1 MAFGLST
8 TDNDGE
14 NLTTHIKISSAMVTA
29 LITAIRNKNYTKAF
43 VDNVLSKY
51 GVSKIE
57 DLAAVDLPNFKKDLE
72 V

>member
-14 NLTTHIKISSAMVTA
+14 DLTKHAKISSAMAAA
-29 LITAIRNKNYTKAF
+29 LVAAIRNKNYTKTF
-43 VDNVLSKY
+43 VDDVLSKY
-51 GVSKIE
+51 DVSKVE
-57 DLAAVDLPNFKKDLE
+57 DLAAIDLMNFKKDLG

>member
-14 NLTTHIKISSAMVTA
+14 DLTKHAKISSAMATA
-29 LITAIRNKNYTKAF
+29 LTTAIRNKGYTKIQ
-43 VDNVLSKY
+43 VDNVLGKY
-51 GVSKIE
+51 GVSMVE

>member
-14 NLTTHIKISSAMVTA
+14 NLTTHIKISSTIATA

-43 VDNVLSKY
+43 VDDVLSKY
-51 GVSKIE
+51 GVSKVE
-57 DLAAVDLPNFKKDLE
+57 DLAAVDLLNFKKDLG